1 MRRMVKVLGVVLL
14 LLAALAV
21 WKRDDLVRLQA
32 VLTLFDAGQI
42 TGNFSHMDAAFLSV
56 PVPKGST
63 PPLPLPAGAPFALP
77 QVAQDWVV
85 ERAVT
90 ALVIVKDGA
99 LRHESYYL
107 GTGPEDRRIG
117 WSVSKSFLS
126 ALMGTLVAEGVIAL
140 DRQVVDYVPAL
151 RGSAYEGAT
160 VRQVAN
166 MTSGVA
172 FDEDYLDFWS
182 DINKM
187 GRVLGLGGSMDD
199 FTAGITARRGE
210 PGGPWAYV
218 SIDTH
223 VLGMVI
229 RGATGRAVVDLLA
242 ERIIAP
248 LGLEV
253 EPYYLTDGTGQPF
266 VLGGLNLITRDY
278 ARMGVLFA
286 QNGQVQG
293 RQIVPADWIAVS
305 TRPQAD
311 TPPGKMGYGYQW
323 WIPQGAAPGEFLAQ
337 GVYGQFIYINQRAGV
352 VIAANGADRGFTA
365 EGVEAQNIAMFR
377 TLTAAVEATDG

>member
-1 MRRMVKVLGVVLL
+1 
-14 LLAALAV
+14 
-21 WKRDDLVRLQA
+21 
-32 VLTLFDAGQI
+32 
-42 TGNFSHMDAAFLSV
+42 
-56 PVPKGST
+56 
-63 PPLPLPAGAPFALP
+63 
-77 QVAQDWVV
+77 
-85 ERAVT
+85 
-90 ALVIVKDGA
+90 
-99 LRHESYYL
+99 
-107 GTGPEDRRIG
+107 
-117 WSVSKSFLS
+117 
-126 ALMGTLVAEGVIAL
+126 
-140 DRQVVDYVPAL
+140 
-151 RGSAYEGAT
+151 
-160 VRQVAN
+160 
-166 MTSGVA
+166 
-172 FDEDYLDFWS
+172 
-182 DINKM
+182 
-187 GRVLGLGGSMDD
+187 
-199 FTAGITARRGE
+199 
-210 PGGPWAYV
+210 
-218 SIDTH
+218 
-223 VLGMVI
+223 MVI

-337 GVYGQFIYINQRAGV
+337 GVYGQFIYVNQRAGV

-377 TLTAAVEATDG
+377 TLTAAVEAADG